1 MKPLR
6 MQGYLHLFT
15 FSIFNMKYLSS
26 YIIAIIFITTSCS
39 CHSKMYSH
47 SSVNK
52 ESTDANGNLMLLG
65 QCTEERLQQAPFNSW
80 FVKNYNDYSIDRITA
95 EKIKAELQHKNFKIF
110 MGTWCGDSRREVP
123 RMFKILNYCGVKSS
137 KIQLIMLDDRDSV
150 YKQSPN
156 HEERGMNI
164 HRVPD
169 FIVFDAKKEMGRIV
183 ESPIVSLE
191 KDLDKITNGEGYS
204 PNYKAVSFLIDFFQ
218 KNNPVISGS
227 NYSDLENKL
236 KPLSSAS
243 SELNTYGYVLMAAG
257 EMQKAE
263 IVFKLNTQLY
273 PDKSNVFDS
282 LGEYYFKTGNKS
294 LAKTNYQKVLQME
307 PGNKNAQKMIA
318 QLQ

>member
-1 MKPLR
+1 
-6 MQGYLHLFT
+6 
-15 FSIFNMKYLSS
+15 MKYLLS
-26 YIIAIIFITTSCS
+26 YTIALFFITAVFG
-39 CHSKMYSH
+39 CHSKMYSR

-52 ESTDANGNLMLLG
+52 EATDANGNKMLLG
-65 QCTEERLQQAPFNSW
+65 RCTEERLQQPPFNSW
-80 FVKNYNDYSIDRITA
+80 FVKNYDGYSVDTITA
-95 EKIKAELQHKNFKIF
+95 EKIKSQLQHKQFIIF

-137 KIQLIMLDDRDSV
+137 QIKLIMLNDFDSV

-169 FIVFDAKKEMGRIV
+169 LIVFDNKKEIGRIV
-183 ESPIVSLE
+183 ESPIFSLE
-191 KDLDKITNGEGYS
+191 KDLDKITSGEEYA

-218 KNNPVISGS
+218 KYNPRNIGNV
-227 NYSDLENKL
+227 YLDLENKL
-236 KPLSSAS
+236 KPLASTS

-257 EMQKAE
+257 EMQKAG
-263 IVFKLNTQLY
+263 IVFTLNSQLY
-273 PDKSNVFDS
+273 SDKSNVFDS

-294 LAKTNYQKVLQME
+294 LAKVNYQKVLQME
-307 PGNKNAQKMIA
+307 PGNKNAKKMIA

>member
-1 MKPLR
+1 
-6 MQGYLHLFT
+6 
-15 FSIFNMKYLSS
+15 MKYLLS
-26 YIIAIIFITTSCS
+26 YIISVFFITAMYS

-47 SSVNK
+47 SSLNK
-52 ESTDANGNLMLLG
+52 ESTDANGNPMLIG
-65 QCTEERLQQAPFNSW
+65 RCTEERLQQTPFNSW
-80 FVKNYNDYSIDRITA
+80 FVKNYNDYSVDTITA
-95 EKIKAELQHKNFKIF
+95 KKIKPGLQQKQVKIF

-137 KIQLIMLDDRDSV
+137 QIELIMLNDFDSV

-169 FIVFDAKKEMGRIV
+169 FIVFDNKKEIGRIV

-218 KNNPVISGS
+218 KNKPAISE
-227 NYSDLENKL
+227 NDYSDLVNKL
-236 KPLSSAS
+236 KPFASAS
-243 SELNTYGYVLMAAG
+243 SELNTYGYVLMSAG
-257 EMQKAE
+257 EMQKAG
-263 IVFKLNTQLY
+263 IVFRLNTRLY

-294 LAKTNYQKVLQME
+294 L
-307 PGNKNAQKMIA
+307 
-318 QLQ
+318 